1 MVDSKDPYAKIEL
14 YGLSKEELSELLAS
28 WGYSAFHANELW
40 TYMYREKRIAFE
52 NVDRLRMDLIQD
64 LRKSTTLES
73 VSPLTSIDSADGHT
87 RKVLLQ
93 LNDGQ
98 AIETVFMRFQ
108 DRETVC
114 ISTQVGCAM
123 GCVFC
128 ATGQMGFIRNL
139 SVSEMVAQVIEASRH
154 FDSLGHV
161 LRNVVLMGMGEPLH
175 NYENTMDALRIVT
188 DDTGLAIAPRR
199 ITVSTIGVVPSVKKL
214 ANEELP
220 VNLAVS
226 VHAAN
231 DAHRNQLAPVN
242 KRWPLKELIEAC
254 RYYSDK
260 TGRRIF
266 FEWALIGNNN
276 DDPAQARELG
286 QLLSGMKAHV
296 NLIPYNPIDGYAGEQ
311 SDEKHIRKFQ
321 EILREYGLP
330 STVRQ
335 KRGLDIEA
343 GCGQLRTTA
352 ISR

>member
-1 MVDSKDPYAKIEL
+1 MVDSKDPGAKIDL
-14 YGLSKEELSELLAS
+14 YGLSKVELSQLLAN

-40 TYMYREKRIAFE
+40 TCLYREKLIAFE
-52 NVDRLRMDLIQD
+52 NMDRLRIDLIRD
-64 LRKSTTLES
+64 LRKFATLES
-73 VSPLTSIDSADGHT
+73 VTALTSIDSIDGQT
-87 RKVLLQ
+87 RKILLQ
-93 LNDGQ
+93 LHDGQ
-98 AIETVFMRFQ
+98 AIETVFMRF
-108 DRETVC
+108 RGRATVC

-139 SVSEMVAQVIEASRH
+139 SAGEIVAQVIVASRH
-154 FDSLGHV
+154 FDSVGQD

-175 NYENTMDALRIVT
+175 NYEKTMDALKIVT

-199 ITVSTIGVVPSVKKL
+199 ITVSTIGLAPSVRKL
-214 ANEELP
+214 ANEHLP

-226 VHAAN
+226 LHGAN
-231 DAHRNQLAPVN
+231 DSLRNELAPVN
-242 KRWPLKELIEAC
+242 RRWPLKELLEAC
-254 RYYSDK
+254 QYYSDE

-276 DDPAQARELG
+276 DSAAQAHELG
-286 QLLSGMKAHV
+286 LLLSGMNAHV
-296 NLIPYNPIDGYAGEQ
+296 NLIPYNPIDTYPGRP

-335 KRGLDIEA
+335 RRGIDIEA
-343 GCGQLRTTA
+343 GCGQLRTEV
-352 ISR
+352 INN